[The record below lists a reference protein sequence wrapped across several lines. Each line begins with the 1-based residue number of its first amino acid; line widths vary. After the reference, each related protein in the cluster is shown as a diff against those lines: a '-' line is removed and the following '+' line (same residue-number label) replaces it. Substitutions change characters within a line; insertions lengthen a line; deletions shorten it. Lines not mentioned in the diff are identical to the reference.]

1 MITSIICIV
10 FGVMFCIWPGTILV
24 TLCRIAG
31 LVMLAAGIVL
41 LVQGIRIREMLGRS
55 VRMLPAVVCVVIG
68 IWILARPGVFVSL
81 IPILIGVML
90 AYHGFKDLVFCLEV
104 KKASSPRWWIGL
116 LVAIATIIIGVIL
129 MLHTWLALEI
139 GMMAVSNFSFSPRF
153 NTLKISF
160 SFSPPCLLLRFA
172 MSSIHGVSIGV
183 NPNARYV
190 SLITLCT

>member
-1 MITSIICIV
+1 MSDLFQKIKKESMITSIICIV

-90 AYHGFKDLVFCLEV
+90 AYHGFKDLSRSEESKQPALVDRTSGGNRNHYYRCDPDAAYL
-104 KKASSPRWWIGL
+104 AGIG
-116 LVAIATIIIGVIL
+116 
-129 MLHTWLALEI
+129 
-139 GMMAVSNFSFSPRF
+139 N
-153 NTLKISF
+153 
-160 SFSPPCLLLRFA
+160 
-172 MSSIHGVSIGV
+172 
-183 NPNARYV
+183 RYDG
-190 SLITLCT
+190 SRTYPDL